1 MNHPS
6 PELPVL
12 SAANAPR
19 SLREVSKGR
28 LEFFHRMLPG
38 QQKGILESTYA
49 EVSADED
56 HFSAIEKAMSDFPA
70 SFFSMIRR
78 IRGTFRLSLCDA
90 DTLELLRELVEER
103 RKSPEHSK
111 NRDFKANLDALAR
124 ALDAEDEFRHGELAE
139 PVPEP
144 VRETVRTRE
153 PEPEPVPKSAPKP
166 AAQNVAAETVVKI
179 AAVMHPKAVVEPLF
193 PKPSAKPEPEPF
205 VEIESVDELPV
216 ESAAKSEPEI
226 EKPIGEAV
234 EEPAERTPR
243 VFRRNP
249 TEGVRTVVSGILS
262 ANTPREKGLLIGSL
276 PEVRNFFERKI
287 RGRAF
292 ATEFVRLSYELRRK
306 GPFYLKPFGIDFEI
320 PKDLGSFAKLLGVA
334 PYKKA
339 LSEVLGYENPAA
351 SNKPKK
357 RGASEKPEGFGAIA
371 RHFSAEEVFQAL
383 EARFGGSERWSEFL
397 EESGR

>member
-6 PELPVL
+6 PEPPVL

-19 SLREVSKGR
+19 SLREVSKDR

-38 QQKGILESTYA
+38 QQKGILESAYA

-56 HFSAIEKAMSDFPA
+56 HFSAIEKTMSDFPT

-103 RKSPEHSK
+103 RKSPECAK
-111 NRDFKANLDALAR
+111 NRDFKANLEALVR
-124 ALDAEDEFRHGELAE
+124 ALDAEDEFRHGGFSK
-139 PVPEP
+139 PTTEP
-144 VRETVRTRE
+144 VRE
-153 PEPEPVPKSAPKP
+153 PDSEPVRKAVAKP
-166 AAQNVAAETVVKI
+166 ATQNVTAATVMKT
-179 AAVMHPKAVVEPLF
+179 AAVLHPKAVVEPPL
-193 PKPSAKPEPEPF
+193 PRPSEKPEPEPF
-205 VEIESVDELPV
+205 VEIES
-216 ESAAKSEPEI
+216 AAEPS
-226 EKPIGEAV
+226 V
-234 EEPAERTPR
+234 EPATKPEPATEKSAEKTPR

-249 TEGVRTVVSGILS
+249 AEGVRTVVSGILS
-262 ANTPREKGLLIGSL
+262 ASTPREKGLLLGNL

-292 ATEFVRLSYELRRK
+292 ATEFARLSYELRRK
-306 GPFYLKPFGIDFEI
+306 GPFYFKPFGIDFEI

-339 LSEVLGYENPAA
+339 LSEVLGYENPTA

-357 RGASEKPEGFGAIA
+357 RGTSEKPEGFGAIA

-383 EARFGGSERWSEFL
+383 ESRFGGSERWSEFL

>member
-1 MNHPS
+1 MNHSS

-19 SLREVSKGR
+19 SLRELSKDR

-38 QQKGILESTYA
+38 QQKGILESAYA

-56 HFSAIEKAMSDFPA
+56 HFSAVEKTMSDFPT

-103 RKSPEHSK
+103 RKSPEYAK
-111 NRDFKANLDALAR
+111 NRDFRTNLEALAR
-124 ALDAEDEFRHGELAE
+124 ALDAEDEFRHGEPAE
-139 PVPEP
+139 PTSEP
-144 VRETVRTRE
+144 VQETARE
-153 PEPEPVPKSAPKP
+153 PEPEPAQKAAPKP
-166 AAQNVAAETVVKI
+166 AVQNVTAETVVKT
-179 AAVMHPKAVVEPLF
+179 AVVLHPKAVVEPRL
-193 PKPSAKPEPEPF
+193 PKPWAKPEPEPF
-205 VEIESVDELPV
+205 VEIKSVDEPPV
-216 ESAAKSEPEI
+216 EGAAKSEPEI
-226 EKPIGEAV
+226 EKPVGEAV
-234 EEPAERTPR
+234 DEPVERTPR

-249 TEGVRTVVSGILS
+249 AEGVRTAVSGILS
-262 ANTPREKGLLIGSL
+262 ASTPREKGLLIGSL

-320 PKDLGSFAKLLGVA
+320 PKDLGSFAKFLGVA

-339 LSEVLGYENPAA
+339 LSEVLGYENPAT
-351 SNKPKK
+351 SKTRGK
-357 RGASEKPEGFGAIA
+357 RLASEKPEGFVTIA